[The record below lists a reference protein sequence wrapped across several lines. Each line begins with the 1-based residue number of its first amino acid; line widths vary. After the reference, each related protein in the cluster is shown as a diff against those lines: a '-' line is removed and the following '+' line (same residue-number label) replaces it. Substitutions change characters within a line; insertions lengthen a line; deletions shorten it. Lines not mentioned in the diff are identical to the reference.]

1 MHIAGGTLGPPWN
14 NSIAAYLNG
23 GTIEYSVDAIT
34 WTFYATIAG
43 VSDLPNSPKIY
54 YPQVTA
60 QYWRITRPTFLAIS
74 EWRFFSQIDEAIMPI
89 VLSGEF
95 SELIPD
101 LINTGLTMACES
113 TELSI
118 ESMIAGLSF
127 SMTVTE
133 ITPINATLSINVKP
147 TVT

>member
-23 GTIEYSVDAIT
+23 GTIEYSTEGMT

-43 VSDLPNSPKIY
+43 VTDLPNDPKNY
-54 YPQVTA
+54 YPQVAA

-89 VLSGEF
+89 EVSGEF
-95 SELIPD
+95 SEPIPD
-101 LINTGLTMACES
+101 SIDSSFSLTAES
-113 TELSI
+113 TELSLD
-118 ESMIAGLSF
+118 SVVAGLSF

-133 ITPINATLSINVKP
+133 ITPLAATLSINVKP